1 MKTLLGC
8 LLALSSLY
16 LLPDAEAATYP
27 GQACISL
34 QAGAPLTY
42 GYGATNKNSHPLSI
56 SCPITRVRDN
66 DTAAVNAVIYFVDD
80 GRSKNCNLQNFD
92 IDEGTSGH
100 GVHAIG
106 VRRLP
111 FPVLT
116 PTKYQPLAIYC
127 SLPAGSQVTGY
138 AVGE

>member
-16 LLPDAEAATYP
+16 FMPDAEAATYP
-27 GQACISL
+27 GQACISQ

-42 GYGATNKNSHPLSI
+42 GYGAKNKNSHPVSI

-66 DTAAVNAVIYFVDD
+66 GTSLVNAVIYFVND
-80 GRSKNCNLQNFD
+80 GQSKICNLQNFD
-92 IDEGTSGH
+92 IDTGGSGH

-106 VRRLP
+106 VRRLV
-111 FPVLT
+111 FPVLA